1 MKIICIGRNYSDH
14 ARELNNAVPD
24 KPVWFMK
31 PDTALLKD
39 NAPFYYPE
47 FTNDLHYE
55 CELVLRVCKAGRH
68 IDEAFAPGY
77 MDQLSLG
84 IDFTARDVQE
94 EKKKKGL
101 PWEEAKA
108 FDGSAVLGKWIPAD
122 RFPLPLL
129 FTLEKNGEIVQT
141 GNTADML
148 FSPAKVIAYV
158 SRFITLKVGDLIY
171 TGTPAGVGPVT
182 IGDRLCGKIGENVL
196 FDFEIK

>member
-1 MKIICIGRNYSDH
+1 MKIICIGRNYSEH
-14 ARELNNAVPD
+14 AKELNNAVPE

-39 NAPFYYPE
+39 NTPFYYPE
-47 FTNDLHYE
+47 FTNELHYE
-55 CELVLRVCKAGRH
+55 CEVVLRIGKAGRH
-68 IDEAFAPGY
+68 IDEAFASGY
-77 MDQLSLG
+77 IDQLSLG

-108 FDGSAVLGKWIPAD
+108 FDGSAVLGKLMPAD

-148 FSPAKVIAYV
+148 FGPAKVIAYV

-171 TGTPAGVGPVT
+171 TGTPAGVGPVK
-182 IGDRLCGKIGENVL
+182 IGDRLRGKIGEEIF